1 MNIKAS
7 TDPFYR
13 NGKARPLTAQ
23 DYANIEGISV
33 PAAAHRIKTLI
44 RNGKVIGSRTSRV
57 MPMIYEVAT

>member
-23 DYANIEGISV
+23 DYANITGITIK
-33 PAAAHRIKTLI
+33 AATMKLSQLVKG
-44 RNGKVIGSRTSRV
+44 GKVVSESPGGSLPT
-57 MPMIYEVAT
+57 IYEVAE

>member
-13 NGKARPLTAQ
+13 NGKTRPLTAQ

-33 PAAAHRIKTLI
+33 PAAAMRIKTLV
-44 RNGKVIGSRTSRV
+44 RNGKVIVDRPGKGDIA
-57 MPMIYEVAT
+57 IYEAAQ